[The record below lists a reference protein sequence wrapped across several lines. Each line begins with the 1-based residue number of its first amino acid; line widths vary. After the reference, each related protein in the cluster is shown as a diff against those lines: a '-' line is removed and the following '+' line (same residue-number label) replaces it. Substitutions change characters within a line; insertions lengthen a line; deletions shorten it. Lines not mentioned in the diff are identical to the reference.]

1 MTERSMGA
9 VLVVDDNAYVLE
21 SVSVLL
27 GGEHFSI
34 VSCRNAEQALDKLK
48 AQKFDA
54 VLTDI
59 KMPGMTGID
68 LLREAHAANPDM
80 PVILMTAYAEM
91 DLAVDAVKQGAF
103 DFIIKP
109 YKPEHLIH
117 AVEKAVEHHRLVLME
132 RDYKAN
138 LEKEVV
144 SRTRELSDA
153 LKLLES
159 TSKELVERLTAVSE
173 FRDPET
179 GAHIKRIGYYSGLM
193 TKRLDMP
200 DDFVERITFAACMH
214 DLGKIGIPDSVLL
227 KPGPL
232 SKDEWEIMKTHTA
245 IGHRMLDKSPYPSIQ
260 MAASIALNHHERWDG
275 GGYPQALKT
284 RDTPIEGRIV
294 MLVDQYDALRSK
306 RPYKEPFTHEKTL
319 KIILEGDGRTMPGH
333 FDPKLL
339 ETFAGIAAD
348 FDEIFK
354 LHQD

>member
-1 MTERSMGA
+1 MTDENHGA

-21 SVSVLL
+21 SVSMLL
-27 GGEHFSI
+27 GGEHFSV
-34 VSCRNAEQALDKLK
+34 VSCMNAEQALYKLK
-48 AQKFDA
+48 AQRFDA

-68 LLREAHAANPDM
+68 LLTAVRSMSKDM

-109 YKPEHLIH
+109 YKPEYLIH
-117 AVEKAVEHHRLVLME
+117 AVEKAVEHHRLVLLE

-144 SRTRELSDA
+144 SRTRELSEA
-153 LKLLES
+153 LKLLEN
-159 TSKELVERLTAVSE
+159 TSRELVERLTSVSE

-193 TKRLDMP
+193 AKRLDMP
-200 DDFVERITFAACMH
+200 DEFVERITFAACMH

-232 SKDEWEIMKTHTA
+232 SKDEWEIMKTHTT

-260 MAASIALNHHERWDG
+260 MAAVIALNHHERWDG
-275 GGYPQALKT
+275 HGYPRGLKAA
-284 RDTPIEGRIV
+284 DTPIEGRIT

-333 FDPKLL
+333 FDPELL
-339 ETFAGIAAD
+339 EAFAGIAD
-348 FDEIFK
+348 GFDEIFK
-354 LHQD
+354 EHQD

>member
-1 MTERSMGA
+1 MTGKSDGA

-27 GGEHFSI
+27 GGSGFSV
-34 VSCRNAEQALDKLK
+34 VSSMSAEQALDKLK

-68 LLREAHAANPDM
+68 LLREAHAANPNI

-109 YKPEHLIH
+109 YKPEYLIH
-117 AVEKAVEHHRLVLME
+117 SVEKAVEHHRLVLME
-132 RDYKAN
+132 RDYKTN
-138 LEKEVV
+138 LEKEVAA
-144 SRTRELSDA
+144 RTRELSEA
-153 LKLLES
+153 LKLLEN
-159 TSKELVERLTAVSE
+159 TSREFVERLTAVSE

-179 GAHIKRIGYYSGLM
+179 GAHIKRIGYYSGLVAR
-193 TKRLDMP
+193 RLNMP
-200 DDFVERITFAACMH
+200 DEFVERITFAACMH

-227 KPGPL
+227 KPASL
-232 SKDEWEIMKTHTA
+232 TKDEWEIMKTHTT
-245 IGHRMLDKSPYPSIQ
+245 IGHRMLDKSPYASIQ
-260 MAASIALNHHERWDG
+260 MAAIIALNHHERWDG
-275 GGYPQALKT
+275 GGYPQGLKAGG
-284 RDTPIEGRIV
+284 TPIEGRIV

-333 FDPKLL
+333 FDQKLL
-339 ETFAGIAAD
+339 EAFADIAAS

>member
-1 MTERSMGA
+1 MTKQGTGA

-21 SVSVLL
+21 STSVLL
-27 GGEHFSI
+27 GSLGFSV
-34 VSCRNAEQALDKLK
+34 VSCKNAELALDTLK
-48 AQKFDA
+48 TERFDA

-68 LLREAHAANPDM
+68 LLREAHAVNPNM

-91 DLAVDAVKQGAF
+91 DLAVSAVKQGAF

-117 AVEKAVEHHRLVLME
+117 SVEKAIEHHRLILME

-138 LEKEVV
+138 LEKEVAA
-144 SRTRELSDA
+144 RTKELSDA
-153 LKLLES
+153 LKLLEN
-159 TSKELVERLTAVSE
+159 TSKELIERLTAVSE
-173 FRDPET
+173 FRDSDT

-193 TKRLDMP
+193 ARRLNMP
-200 DDFVERITFAACMH
+200 DEFVDRITFAACMH
-214 DLGKIGIPDSVLL
+214 DVGKIGIPDSVLL

-232 SKDEWEIMKTHTA
+232 TKDEWEIMKTHTT
-245 IGHRMLDKSPYPSIQ
+245 IGHKMLDKSPYPSIQ
-260 MAASIALNHHERWDG
+260 MAAVIALNHHERWDG
-275 GGYPQALKT
+275 GGYPQGAMSANV
-284 RDTPIEGRIV
+284 PIEGRIV

-306 RPYKEPFTHEKTL
+306 RPYKEPFTHEKTC
-319 KIILEGDGRTMPGH
+319 KIILEGDGRTMPSH

-339 ETFAGIAAD
+339 EAFAVAAAY
-348 FDEIFK
+348 FDDIFK